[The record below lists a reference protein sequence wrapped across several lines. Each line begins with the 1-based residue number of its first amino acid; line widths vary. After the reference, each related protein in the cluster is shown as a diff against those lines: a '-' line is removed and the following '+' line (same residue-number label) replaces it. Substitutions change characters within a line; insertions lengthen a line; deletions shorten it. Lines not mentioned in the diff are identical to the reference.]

1 MTTRVKAHKVSAGM
15 RVTIKGQPGEWTVLS
30 RHPISGHW
38 WLHRW
43 TQTEKYH
50 SAAGVWYTEDEW
62 QTDHAHYGHME
73 QIISMPGEQP

>member
-15 RVTIKGQPGEWTVLS
+15 RVTVKGQPGEWTVLS

-43 TQTEKYH
+43 TDK
-50 SAAGVWYTEDEW
+50 DEW